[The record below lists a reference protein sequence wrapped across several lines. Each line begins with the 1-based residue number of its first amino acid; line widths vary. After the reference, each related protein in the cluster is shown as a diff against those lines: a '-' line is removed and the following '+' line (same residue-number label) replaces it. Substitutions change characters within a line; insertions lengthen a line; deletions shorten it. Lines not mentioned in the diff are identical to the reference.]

1 MTYPFNKLTKIKK
14 KDNKKAISHCQHAQK
29 IHKNVK
35 ILSRGFP
42 ATSNFEVSANII
54 VITKATNTLA
64 MANAIPLKNIEEE
77 TNSRLRYV
85 RANCKNYEIFKK
97 Y

>member
-1 MTYPFNKLTKIKK
+1 LPTCP
-14 KDNKKAISHCQHAQK
+14 K

-35 ILSRGFP
+35 ILSLCFP
-42 ATSNFEVSANII
+42 TTSNFEVSANII

-77 TNSRLRYV
+77 QTVDYATLVQIARIMRFLR
-85 RANCKNYEIFKK
+85 NIED
-97 Y
+97 